1 MPNTDEVDT
10 ATAGLLGSG
19 LSKDVV
25 LDIIKDEEDSCQDS
39 DFSGD
44 EEKQEKQQV
53 VVPLGTD
60 QKPDILPVP

>member
-1 MPNTDEVDT
+1 MQQVQNLGVDDEANA

-44 EEKQEKQQV
+44 DDNKDK
-53 VVPLGTD
+53 
-60 QKPDILPVP
+60 